1 MPIRDLLLIL
11 VVCLVWAGNFL
22 ASAYALEEVPAF
34 EFTALRMVIL
44 ALVLVPFLKAPPK
57 GQWRRLL
64 AVALCNNVF
73 HFGLSFWALKLA
85 GDLSSVAI
93 VAQSYVP
100 MASLLAWVVL
110 GERFG
115 WRTGAAIAV
124 SFTGVLVIGFDP
136 TVMQQ
141 PASLLL
147 MLVSAGF
154 LALGTVLMRRLV
166 GLDMVSQQGWSS
178 IIAVGPLV
186 ALSLLFE
193 PGALAALPEASWVVW
208 AGVLY
213 SAVFSSLLGHGLYY
227 VLVQRHEI
235 AQLTPWLLLT
245 PVLAVILGIVVWGD
259 QPGPQLWVGGVMV
272 LGGVLIIAL
281 RALARS
287 RSLPVPPTREI

>member
-1 MPIRDLLLIL
+1 MPVRDLLLIL
-11 VVCLVWAGNFL
+11 LICLVWAGNFL

-34 EFTALRMVIL
+34 EYTALRMAIL
-44 ALVLVPFLKAPPK
+44 ALVLAPFVKAPGK
-57 GQWRRLL
+57 GQWPRLL

-93 VAQSYVP
+93 VMQSYVP
-100 MASLLAWVVL
+100 MASLLAWAVL

-136 TVMQQ
+136 TVIQQ

-147 MLVSAGF
+147 MLVSAAF

-166 GLDMVSQQGWSS
+166 GLSMVSQQGWSS
-178 IIAVGPLV
+178 IIAVGLLL
-186 ALSLLFE
+186 ALSLLVE
-193 PGALAALPEASWVVW
+193 PGALAALPQASWVVW

-213 SAVFSSLLGHGLYY
+213 SALLASLLGHGLYY
-227 VLVQRHEI
+227 VLVQRHAI

-245 PVLAVILGIVVWGD
+245 PVLAVILGIVFWGD
-259 QPGPQLWVGGVMV
+259 RPGPQLWVGGAMV
-272 LGGVLIIAL
+272 LGGVLMIAL

-287 RSLPVPPTREI
+287 RPLPPAREI

>member
-1 MPIRDLLLIL
+1 MPLRDLLLIL
-11 VVCLVWAGNFL
+11 VICLVWAGNFL
-22 ASAYALEEVPAF
+22 ASAYALQEVPAF
-34 EFTALRMVIL
+34 EYTALRMAIL
-44 ALVLVPFLKAPPK
+44 AVLLAPFVRAPAK
-57 GQWRRLL
+57 GQWPRLL

-93 VAQSYVP
+93 VMQSYVP
-100 MASLLAWVVL
+100 MASLLAWAVL

-124 SFTGVLVIGFDP
+124 SFTGVLVIGFEP
-136 TVMQQ
+136 TVIQQ

-147 MLVSAGF
+147 MLVSAAF

-166 GLDMVSQQGWSS
+166 GLNMVSQQGWSS

-186 ALSLLFE
+186 ALSLSME
-193 PGALAALPEASWVVW
+193 PGALAVLPQASWVVW

-213 SAVFSSLLGHGLYY
+213 SALFASLLGHGLYY
-227 VLVQRHEI
+227 VLVQRHPI

-245 PVLAVILGIVVWGD
+245 PVLAVILGIVFWGD
-259 QPGPQLWVGGVMV
+259 RPGPQLWVGGVMV
-272 LGGVLIIAL
+272 LGGVLMIAL

-287 RSLPVPPTREI
+287 RPLPPASGI

>member
-11 VVCLVWAGNFL
+11 VICLVWAGNFL

-34 EFTALRMVIL
+34 EYTALRMAIL
-44 ALVLVPFLKAPPK
+44 ALVLAPFVKAPAK
-57 GQWRRLL
+57 GQWPRLL

-93 VAQSYVP
+93 VMQSYVP
-100 MASLLAWVVL
+100 MASLLAWAVL

-136 TVMQQ
+136 TVVQQ
-141 PASLLL
+141 PVSLLL
-147 MLVSAGF
+147 MLVSAAF

-178 IIAVGPLV
+178 IIAVGPLL
-186 ALSLLFE
+186 ALSLLVE
-193 PGALAALPEASWVVW
+193 PGALAALPQASWVVW
-208 AGVLY
+208 TGVLY
-213 SAVFSSLLGHGLYY
+213 SALFASLLGHGLYY
-227 VLVQRHEI
+227 VLVQRHAI

-245 PVLAVILGIVVWGD
+245 PVLAVVLGIVFWGD
-259 QPGPQLWVGGVMV
+259 RPGPQLWVGGAMV
-272 LGGVLIIAL
+272 LGGVLMIAL

-287 RSLPVPPTREI
+287 RPLPPAKEI

>member
-44 ALVLVPFLKAPPK
+44 ALVLAPFLKMPPK
-57 GQWRRLL
+57 GQGRRLL

-100 MASLLAWVVL
+100 MASLLAWAVL

-136 TVMQQ
+136 TVIQQ

-147 MLVSAGF
+147 MLVSAAF
-154 LALGTVLMRRLV
+154 LAFGTVLMRRLS
-166 GLDMVSQQGWSS
+166 GLDMVNQQGWSS

-186 ALSLLFE
+186 ALSLLVE
-193 PGALAALPEASWVVW
+193 PGALAELPQASWVVW
-208 AGVLY
+208 TGVLY
-213 SAVFSSLLGHGLYY
+213 SALFSSLLGHGLYY

-245 PVLAVILGIVVWGD
+245 PVLAVILGIVFWGD
-259 QPGPQLWVGGVMV
+259 QPGPQLWVGGAMV
-272 LGGVLIIAL
+272 LGGVLMIAL

-287 RSLPVPPTREI
+287 RPLPPAKEI